1 MIHGILER
9 YSDNSRKDKLSV
21 YKERKVEE
29 SVCVCVCMYL
39 YIHMPASRHV
49 DLMVVRVSQS

>member
-9 YSDNSRKDKLSV
+9 FSDNSRKDRLSV
-21 YKERKVEE
+21 YKESKVEE

-39 YIHMPASRHV
+39 YIHVPVSRHV
-49 DLMVVRVSQS
+49 VMVVRVSQS